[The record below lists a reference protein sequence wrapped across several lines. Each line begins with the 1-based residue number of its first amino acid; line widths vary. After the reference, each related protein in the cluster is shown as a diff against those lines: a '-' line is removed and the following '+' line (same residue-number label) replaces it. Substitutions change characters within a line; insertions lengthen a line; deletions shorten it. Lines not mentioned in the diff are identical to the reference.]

1 MTERTEKERIL
12 ALEITQNQMAQD
24 ISEIKSEVKEINAKF
39 DIMLEKMEKKFAS
52 KWVEW
57 VIKGMVWLIL
67 LTVFWTILHMVII
80 K

>member
-67 LTVFWTILHMVII
+67 LTVFWAILHMVII

>member
-57 VIKGMVWLIL
+57 VIKGMV
-67 LTVFWTILHMVII
+67 
-80 K
+80 